1 MDCKNYTE
9 MKVKLI
15 NNYLCRDIPVDTLL
29 ETIPGMEVDSK
40 GIFNIP
46 GGMCYLCKTPS
57 GSLKYVLA
65 TSVEIV
71 DACSIDWEQRRYE
84 LAKEYSKEFVQLQH
98 YQGRNETGVVSS
110 KVCEWSA
117 ELANTLIEELKRKKK

>member
-1 MDCKNYTE
+1 

-15 NNYLCRDIPVDTLL
+15 NNFLYKDIPVDTLL
-29 ETIPGMEVDSK
+29 DTIPGMEVDSE

-46 GGMCYLCKTPS
+46 GGMCYLCKTPR

-71 DACSIDWEQRRYE
+71 DASNIDWEQIRVQASISAMQG
-84 LAKEYSKEFVQLQH
+84 LFASKDFNP
-98 YQGRNETGVVSS
+98 YKDDVVDIAITYADS
-110 KVCEWSA
+110 
-117 ELANTLIEELKRKKK
+117 LIEKLKNN

>member
-1 MDCKNYTE
+1 

-15 NNYLCRDIPVDTLL
+15 NNFLYKDIPVDTLL
-29 ETIPGMEVDSK
+29 DTISGMEVDSE

-71 DACSIDWEQRRYE
+71 DESNIDWEQVRIQAAVSAMSGMFACINFDPYKDDITR
-84 LAKEYSKEFVQLQH
+84 LAVIY
-98 YQGRNETGVVSS
+98 
-110 KVCEWSA
+110 A
-117 ELANTLIEELKRKKK
+117 DALIEKLKNKQK